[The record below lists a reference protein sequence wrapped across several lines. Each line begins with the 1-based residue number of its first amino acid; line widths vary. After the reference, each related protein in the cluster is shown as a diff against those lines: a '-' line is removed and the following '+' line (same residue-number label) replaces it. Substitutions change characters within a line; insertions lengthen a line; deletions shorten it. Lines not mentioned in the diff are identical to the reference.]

1 MATRRP
7 PATAPLQMPVAPT
20 EPAQPDK
27 SLGELVGEMTSDVST
42 LLRKEVELAKVEL
55 TDEVRKAGKAGG
67 LLGAGAMT
75 GYFALLFGSLAL
87 AWLLDQAMNRALA
100 FFLVAL
106 AYGIAAA
113 VLLTR
118 GKEQMSKV
126 DPVPRETVQTLKED
140 VQWAKT
146 QTS

>member
-1 MATRRP
+1 MAR
-7 PATAPLQMPVAPT
+7 AAGSGDASLAT
-20 EPAQPDK
+20 EPKQPDK
-27 SLGELVGEMTSDVST
+27 SLGQLVGEMRSELST

-55 TDEVRKAGKAGG
+55 KDEVRDAGKAGG
-67 LLGAGAMT
+67 LLGAGAVT
-75 GYFALLFGSLAL
+75 AYFGLLFASLAL

-100 FFLVAL
+100 FFLVAVL
-106 AYGIAAA
+106 YGIAAA

-140 VQWAKT
+140 VEWAKA

>member
-1 MATRRP
+1 MATTRR
-7 PATAPLQMPVAPT
+7 TAPSAPLAT
-20 EPAQPDK
+20 EPVQPEK
-27 SLGELVGEMTSDVST
+27 SLGELVGEMTSELGT
-42 LLRKEVELAKVEL
+42 LMRKEVELAKVEL
-55 TDEVRKAGKAGG
+55 TDEVRQAGKAGG

-75 GYFALLFGSLAL
+75 GYFCLLFASLAL

-106 AYGIAAA
+106 VYGIAAA

-118 GKEQMSKV
+118 GKDRMSKV

-140 VQWAKT
+140 VQWVKT

>member
-7 PATAPLQMPVAPT
+7 PTTAPLQPAPT
-20 EPAQPDK
+20 EPMQPDK
-27 SLGELVGEMTSDVST
+27 SLGELVGEMTSEVST

-100 FFLVAL
+100 
-106 AYGIAAA
+106 YGIAAA

-118 GKEQMSKV
+118 GKERMSKV